1 MPDKK
6 WILDLDDMHN
16 LANEIKAGKVEQFIS
31 DRLKYALQF
40 YDVIN
45 FDFHYERA
53 FLRARKLENGMPF
66 AHMSEI
72 YYPPPH
78 KTKPARLNEPGF
90 PFLYLSLTLD
100 TALTEIG
107 AQTGDIL
114 QISAYRP
121 KGRAVKVGVIGEKF
135 RASRGAS
142 GFLPRDVAVMLS
154 NIVNKLEREDRK
166 KALAYLYPDLFF
178 DEILRDS
185 EAAQSEY
192 LHSRILAKLIFEKQ
206 KDLDGIV
213 YHSVA
218 SYGNK
223 NIALPA
229 CKADELLG
237 LESTI
242 LLRVKKSYS
251 YGLHDV
257 EFIKAPVDIRQNGDI
272 IWDV

>member
-6 WILDLDDMHN
+6 WILDLDDIHN
-16 LANEIKAGKVEQFIS
+16 RANEIKNSKAENFIS
-31 DRLKYALQF
+31 DGLEYVLRF
-40 YDVIN
+40 YDIIN
-45 FDFHYERA
+45 FDFRYERA
-53 FLRARKLENGMPF
+53 FLRARHVENGQPYT
-66 AHMSEI
+66 HTSEI

-78 KTKPARLNEPGF
+78 RTKPGRLNEAGF

-121 KGRAVKVGVIGEKF
+121 KDRPIKVGVIGEKY

-142 GFLPRDVAVMLS
+142 GFLPREVTKKLLD
-154 NIVNKLEREDRK
+154 IVNELEREDRK
-166 KALAYLYPDLFF
+166 KAFAYLYPDLFF
-178 DEILRDS
+178 DEILRDP
-185 EAAQSEY
+185 EAKQSEY
-192 LHSRILAKLIFEKQ
+192 LHSRILTKLIFEKQ
-206 KDLDGIV
+206 KDLDGIA

-237 LESTI
+237 LENTV
-242 LLRVKKSYS
+242 LVKVKKSYS

-257 EFIKAPVDIRQNGDI
+257 AFLKAPKDIRLNGDI
-272 IWDV
+272 IW